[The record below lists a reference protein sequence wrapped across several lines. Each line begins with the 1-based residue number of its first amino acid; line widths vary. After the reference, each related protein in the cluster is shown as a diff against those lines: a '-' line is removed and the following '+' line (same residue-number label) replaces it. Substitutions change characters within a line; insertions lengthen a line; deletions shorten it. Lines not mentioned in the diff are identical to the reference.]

1 MRKTVI
7 ILSLLCLHAIAM
19 EAQRITHRFSDTPL
33 TEALTT
39 IAQKAHDYRVH
50 FVENE
55 LGGFRVT
62 TFVKRKNA
70 LDAINQVIGT
80 YPLKVTVD
88 STNIFV
94 ERIHRDWDNVCGTL
108 VDNRRGSAVKYA
120 DIWLLNQQDSTTL
133 TEGMS
138 DGEGG
143 FNIAC
148 REDSF
153 LMRIWA
159 IGYAPL
165 MRHAQLGYIGVI
177 PLEPNAIMLNEVKVQ
192 GLDVEHHGDRDVIY
206 ISDEMREGAVNTGD
220 LLGKLQGFNY
230 DRGRQKLSYYGK
242 ENIMVLVDS
251 LEKDLDYV
259 TNLHHLRWNKLD
271 VIPFPKGRYEGYDV
285 LVNLHTREDYRGY
298 DNNGWGFTG
307 LSPKGANMLGRLLS
321 EGHYGESFTYT
332 YNKWNFSVNYEGNF
346 SQMRDDVRSET
357 QYLQNDYAETVIAN
371 PDGSRNTA
379 LHERL
384 HKGAFTIDHQFSERS
399 SASVTYKLQW
409 ESEDSTAIQT
419 VARADLAG
427 NPKDT
432 VGVNSQE
439 RLTGYRNI
447 LSAMYRGGKGDWNYT
462 ADFEYTHDNFPC
474 SYDMQKTS
482 GYATGF
488 DYIYQMNQTRTKAE
502 VNRHIYHEKVYLA
515 LTYENY
521 WSRFRQT
528 ERTTGEGLANFMHLQ
543 NTLQLYAAYDF
554 SRTSGIRAS
563 AAMTANHQT
572 CHDISERYLTWK
584 GSVVF
589 TKRFKKNSWM
599 HVNYNCTDENPEF
612 LSVTPYGYYTDSLRY
627 VVGNPLL
634 HTGLSHSAMLDFY
647 FLGCIKMWARYDYAP
662 RAYTYI
668 TTSQY
673 GTLQNGEQGY
683 YAYTQGQSEKYNW
696 FEACV
701 TLDKWFHGL
710 HICYQVLYDQGSGWY
725 HLDGVTQRQ
734 HIRQVESNWLT
745 SYDIKRL
752 GNLRIALNYNND
764 RFYDVSAQ
772 DRGKQHFDEI
782 WGEVSRTFF
791 HDKVFVALLYQ
802 TPLHIIHGSKTRL
815 LESPAYVQRTSQLS
829 YNKRFNNWISIRLTY
844 SLNGGKV
851 VKNYRRRK
859 SND

>member
-7 ILSLLCLHAIAM
+7 ILSLLCLHAVAM

-39 IAQKAHDYRVH
+39 IAQKSHDYRVH

-55 LGGFRVT
+55 LGGFRIT
-62 TFVKRKNA
+62 TFVRRKNA

-133 TEGMS
+133 TEGVS

-242 ENIMVLVDS
+242 ENIMVLADS

-298 DNNGWGFTG
+298 DNNGWGHSNLIFG
-307 LSPKGANMLGRLLS
+307 NHNMKNHVLG
-321 EGHYGESFTYT
+321 EGRWGESFTYT
-332 YNKWNFSVNYEGNF
+332 FNQWNFSVDYKGHF
-346 SQMRDDVRSET
+346 VQMDDDIRSKTE
-357 QYLQNDYAETVIAN
+357 YPQNDYTEEVIAN
-371 PDGSRNTA
+371 PDGSRNTRQYMRNHT
-379 LHERL
+379 LTTSL
-384 HKGAFTIDHQFSERS
+384 DHKFNTRSSIAFTYTLDW
-399 SASVTYKLQW
+399 L
-409 ESEDSTAIQT
+409 SEDSISGQT
-419 VARADLAG
+419 MTRADLAG

-432 VGVNSQE
+432 VGLNSMYGE
-439 RLTGYRNI
+439 KGHSHTI
-447 LSAMYRGGKGDWNYT
+447 AAFYRGGTGAWNYT
-462 ADFEYTHDNFPC
+462 ADLQYNHEQ
-474 SYDMQKTS
+474 YDD
-482 GYATGF
+482 
-488 DYIYQMNQTRTKAE
+488 DYWLN
-502 VNRHIYHEKVYLA
+502 
-515 LTYENY
+515 
-521 WSRFRQT
+521 
-528 ERTTGEGLANFMHLQ
+528 
-543 NTLQLYAAYDF
+543 
-554 SRTSGIRAS
+554 RTSGFHTAEYLHWQHDNTLAKAELNRRFIGEKLYVALSYEHMWTHYQQLRQTTRERLTDYYLKQNTAKAS
-563 AAMTANHQT
+563 LAY
-572 CHDISERYLTWK
+572 DISRRTAIAAALSVTRNSSTCAALCDRYLTWR
-584 GSVVF
+584 GNF
-589 TKRFKKNSWM
+589 ALTHHTKKNNIYHLTYTSE
-599 HVNYNCTDENPEF
+599 TDNPK
-612 LSVTPYGYYTDSLRY
+612 LWQVTSYTYLTDTLRLTE
-627 VVGNPLL
+627 GNPLL
-634 HTGLSHSAMLDFY
+634 HTSVSHTVQLDY
-647 FLGCIKMWARYDYAP
+647 RGHKGMGIW
-662 RAYTYI
+662 I
-668 TTSQY
+668 SETTSPRSFTEITALRQ
-673 GTLQNGEQGY
+673 GEQGY
-683 YAYTQGQSEKYNW
+683 YAATKPQDQKYNL
-696 FEACV
+696 FETGISFTKKWSRFHFYCELIYFQE
-701 TLDKWFHGL
+701 TGRYRLDE
-710 HICYQVLYDQGSGWY
+710 
-725 HLDGVTQRQ
+725 VTQS
-734 HIRQVESNWLT
+734 HKVSHFESNWFSSWDMKKVAKT
-745 SYDIKRL
+745 RFTV
-752 GNLRIALNYNND
+752 AYNND
-764 RFYDVSAQ
+764 RFLSACAQ
-772 DRGKQHFDEI
+772 GTGKQHFDQLWAEL
-782 WGEVSRTFF
+782 SKNYL
-791 HDKVFVALLYQ
+791 HDKLHVSVLYII
-802 TPLHIIHGSKTRL
+802 PLHFISGYNNTL
-815 LESPAYVQRTSQLS
+815 WESPAYTEWRSQRDMGRRTSNSLRLQ
-829 YNKRFNNWISIRLTY
+829 ISY

-851 VKNYRRRK
+851 VKSYRRRK